1 MELSR
6 KQLEFLSWSSSLDL
20 TEEEIHDLQLDLK
33 KILTY
38 VENLQE
44 LSTDQVDPLVSPLDN
59 IVGNCVREDL
69 IEQSES
75 AESILLE
82 NAPSHTAKMIR
93 VPTVIEKGDQDD
105 AL

>member
-20 TEEEIHDLQLDLK
+20 SEEEIQVLQLDLK

-44 LSTDQVDPLVSPLDN
+44 LDTDHIEPMISPLDN
-59 IVGNCVREDL
+59 IIGNCVREDL
-69 IEQSES
+69 VDQNISTEQV
-75 AESILLE
+75 LLN

-93 VPTVIEKGDQDD
+93 VPTVIDKGGVDESI
-105 AL
+105 

>member
-20 TEEEIHDLQLDLK
+20 TEKEIHELQLDLK

-44 LSTDQVDPLVSPLDN
+44 LSTDQVEPMVSPLDQL
-59 IVGNCVREDL
+59 VGNCVREDL
-69 IEQSES
+69 VEEGIS
-75 AESILLE
+75 AEKVLLE

-105 AL
+105 AI